1 MKQIFNY
8 IKPFLFATFC
18 FLLTIILIKT
28 IEAFTISAEIDFGIY
43 MRSIATNI
51 IVSGITCICI
61 LPIFIGINFLSK
73 KGALLTTSILLSFVI
88 LAEISLAVY
97 TAHNGTLLGAEL
109 LVRPAEESLM
119 AVKGAFGIIVPI
131 ISVIAIITGFTT
143 IVMLL
148 SRLNMKVGIHIS
160 ALVVILLS
168 IPCIF
173 FSKYL
178 LTENSTENNYI
189 SNKIYFLANDC
200 ISYINAKNESEY
212 NANVEYNK
220 EYIDTYINDNPEFS
234 IPDTLYPMER
244 IDKTPD
250 VLSEYFNTSDVK
262 PNIVLIIV
270 ESLGHEF
277 MDPCVAPFVDSL
289 AQTGLYWPNCLS
301 TTTRS
306 FGAVPAITG
315 SVTGPKGF
323 QFGTMPQH
331 NSIISTLSNNGY
343 QTNVFYGG
351 DLSFDCVYEYL
362 NSQHIDYVAPFWN
375 EYSNSKDKSNG
386 NWWGYYDK
394 TLFDKSLEII
404 KSHGNK
410 PKFNL
415 FITLTNHEDL
425 KLKDKNEEQK
435 IINATEEIIK
445 TLNSSGQEFA
455 NKHKGRCACVLYSD
469 NCIKNFF
476 YKYKETDD
484 FKNTIFIITGDH
496 ASGIVTDNRLSF
508 HHVPLII
515 WSPLLNT
522 HRKFPSIV
530 THNDIAPSICKLL
543 QNKYGI
549 TLPSTTH
556 SIGKGLNT
564 SDQMEKKS
572 IMPIIN
578 YAHVFT
584 DMVYNKYYYESKSK
598 WMPQTIYE
606 IDDNLNMTIVNDS
619 IKQKQLEYI
628 YDSYKYVINYT
639 YSNNKLT
646 KNPIYSQRN
655 AEIIDIIRHNGDL
668 ICETPAE
675 MPSKAGRASFPLI
688 QDYEIDTHSKNF
700 GRVCIT
706 LDMDIFVN
714 DSLWIDQYMDL
725 IFTCDNSNPVKYEDK
740 IVKFINED
748 VIHKDST
755 YHLNLSKEFILD
767 KDYKNKISVNVSSV
781 KYDDAW
787 VPNSKLT
794 IKNTSIKIEGVLNE
808 N

>member
-1 MKQIFNY
+1 MKRLFY
-8 IKPFLFATFC
+8 FIKPYLFAAFC
-18 FLLTIILIKT
+18 FIISVILIKT
-28 IEAFTISAEIDFGIY
+28 IEAFAISDGITFETY
-43 MRSIATNI
+43 IRSIAANLIT
-51 IVSGITCICI
+51 SGFICICI
-61 LPIFIGINFLSK
+61 LPIYLIINLFSK
-73 KGALLTTSILLSFVI
+73 KGALITTSILLSIII

-109 LVRPAEESLM
+109 LVRPVSESLM
-119 AVKGAFGIIVPI
+119 AVKGAFGIFVPI
-131 ISVIAIITGFTT
+131 ISVIAIIAGFTT

-148 SRLNMKVGIHIS
+148 SRLNIKVGIHIS

-178 LTENSTENNYI
+178 LTEKTVENNYI
-189 SNKIYFLANDC
+189 SNKTFFLVNDC
-200 ISYINAKNESEY
+200 ISYINVENESKY
-212 NANVEYNK
+212 NSNVEYNK
-220 EYIDTYINDNPEFS
+220 EYIDTYINDNPDFN
-234 IPDTLYPMER
+234 IPDTLYPMEH
-244 IDKTPD
+244 IDNTPD
-250 VLSEYFNTSDVK
+250 VLSEYFNASYEK

-289 AQTGLYWPNCLS
+289 ARTGLYWPNCLS

-331 NSIISTLSNNGY
+331 NSIISTLNSNGY

-362 NSQHIDYVAPFWN
+362 NSQRIDYIAPFWN
-375 EYSNSKDKSNG
+375 EYSNSEDKSNG

-404 KSHGNK
+404 KSQKNN

-445 TLNSSGQEFA
+445 TLNPSGQEFA
-455 NKHKGRCACVLYSD
+455 NKYKGRCACVLYSD
-469 NCIKNFF
+469 KCIRDFF
-476 YKYKETDD
+476 YKYKETDN
-484 FKNTIFIITGDH
+484 FENTIFIITGDH
-496 ASGIVTDNRLSF
+496 ASGIVTDTRLSF
-508 HHVPLII
+508 HHVPLVI
-515 WSPLLNT
+515 WSPLLNN
-522 HRKFPSIV
+522 HKKFPSIV
-530 THNDIAPSICKLL
+530 THNDISPSICKLL

-549 TLPSTTH
+549 SIPQTTH

-564 SDQMEKKS
+564 SDTMEKKS

-584 DMVYNKYYYESKSK
+584 DMVYNNYYYESKSK

-606 IDDNLNMTIVNDS
+606 IDDNLNMKVVYDS
-619 IKQKQLEYI
+619 IKQKQLEHI

-639 YSNNKLT
+639 YSNDKLT
-646 KNPIYSQRN
+646 SHPIYSQVN
-655 AEIIDIIRHNGDL
+655 AKIIDIIRHNDDL

-675 MPSKAGRASFPLI
+675 MPSKAGRANFPIL
-688 QDYEIDTHSKNF
+688 QDYEIDTRSKNLDK
-700 GRVCIT
+700 VCIT

-725 IFTCDNSNPVKYEDK
+725 IFSCDNSNPVKYEDK

-767 KDYKNKISVNVSSV
+767 KDYSNKLSVNISSV

-787 VPNSKLT
+787 VPKSKLT
-794 IKNTSIKIEGVLNE
+794 LKRISVEIKGM
-808 N
+808 

>member
-1 MKQIFNY
+1 MKRIFNF
-8 IKPFLFATFC
+8 IKPYLFAVFC
-18 FLLTIILIKT
+18 FIISIVLIKT
-28 IEAFTISAEIDFGIY
+28 IEAFATSINFEIYI
-43 MRSIATNI
+43 RSIATNLI
-51 IVSGITCICI
+51 ASGIICICI
-61 LPIFIGINFLSK
+61 LPIFLIINFFSE
-73 KGALLTTSILLSFVI
+73 KGALLTTSILLSIVI
-88 LAEISLAVY
+88 LSEISLAVY

-109 LVRPAEESLM
+109 LVRPASESLM
-119 AVKGAFGIIVPI
+119 AVKGAFGIFVPI
-131 ISVIAIITGFTT
+131 ISVIAIIAGFTT

-148 SRLNMKVGIHIS
+148 SKLNIKVGIHIS
-160 ALVVILLS
+160 ALAVILLS

-173 FSKYL
+173 FSRYL
-178 LTENSTENNYI
+178 LTENSSENNYI
-189 SNKIYFLANDC
+189 SNKTFFLANDC
-200 ISYINAKNESEY
+200 ISYIYAENELEY

-220 EYIDTYINDNPEFS
+220 EYIDTYINDNPEFN

-244 IDKTPD
+244 IDNTPD
-250 VLSEYFNTSDVK
+250 VLSEYFNASDEK

-277 MDPCVAPFVDSL
+277 MEPCFAPFIDSL

-301 TTTRS
+301 TTIRS

-331 NSIISTLSNNGY
+331 NSIISTLSSNGY

-375 EYSNSKDKSNG
+375 EYSNSEVKNNG

-404 KSHGNK
+404 KTQETN

-435 IINATEEIIK
+435 IINATGEIIQ

-455 NKHKGRCACVLYSD
+455 NKNKGRCACVLYSD
-469 NCIKNFF
+469 KCIKDFF
-476 YKYKETDD
+476 NNYKETDD

-496 ASGIVTDNRLSF
+496 SSGIINKNLLSL

-515 WSPLLNT
+515 WSPLLNN
-522 HRKFPSIV
+522 HKIFPSIV

-543 QNKYGI
+543 QTKYGI
-549 TLPSTTH
+549 SIPQTTH

-564 SDQMEKKS
+564 SNKMEKKS
-572 IMPIIN
+572 VMPIIN
-578 YAHVFT
+578 YAHVFN
-584 DMVYNKYYYESKSK
+584 DMVYNEYYFQSQTQ
-598 WMPQTIYE
+598 WNWQTIYE
-606 IDDNLNMTIVNDS
+606 IDDNLNMTVVNDS
-619 IKQKQLEYI
+619 TKQKQLEHI

-639 YSNNKLT
+639 YSNDKLT
-646 KNPIYSQRN
+646 SHPIYRHEN

-675 MPSKAGRASFPLI
+675 KPSKVGRASFPIL
-688 QDYEIDTHSKNF
+688 QDYEIDTRSQNF
-700 GRVCIT
+700 GRICIT

-725 IFTCDNSNPVKYEDK
+725 IFACENSNPVKYEDK
-740 IVKFINED
+740 IVKFINKD
-748 VIHKDST
+748 AIRKDST

-767 KDYKNKISVNVSSV
+767 KDSNNKISVNVSSV

-787 VPNSKLT
+787 VPKSKLT
-794 IKNTSIKIEGVLNE
+794 LKKIAVEIKGIQQQ
-808 N
+808 